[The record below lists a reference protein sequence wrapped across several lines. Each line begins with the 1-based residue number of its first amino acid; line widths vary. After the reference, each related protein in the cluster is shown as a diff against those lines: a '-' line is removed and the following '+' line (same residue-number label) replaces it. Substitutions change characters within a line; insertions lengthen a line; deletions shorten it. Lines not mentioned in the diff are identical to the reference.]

1 MSKSGIE
8 DVTTAVGRARGAEL
22 PDLVAALT
30 IVSHP
35 VGRRAGERFLL
46 DDVALGK
53 EVSLSRNAP
62 DFTRPGRKLGQA
74 LGDPFVSRKPIRFM
88 PGPDGAIRLVVEPGG
103 TLLFAGSLVQASATF
118 AMVDL
123 LQGVVLELAERVVLL
138 MHLVDRRT
146 DEEVDALG
154 MIGHSAGLHR
164 VRTAIERVVDL
175 PVPVLIRGET
185 GTGKELVARAIH
197 DKSPRRDGPFVS
209 VNLGAIP
216 RELAAAELFGA
227 IRGAYTGATRDRD
240 GLFRA
245 AHGGTLFLDEVGEAP
260 PEVQV
265 TLLRVLETGEIL
277 PVGADKPTAIQVRL
291 IAATDAN
298 LEDQIRQGQFK
309 APLLHRLSGFE
320 VRLPP
325 LRERR
330 EDIGLLFH
338 HFAREEL
345 EAVGEAHRLSPHDP
359 YARPWLPAHV
369 AAQLV
374 RYAWPGNIRELR
386 NVTRQ
391 LVIESR
397 GLPQVQL
404 DPRLAEQLGVPG
416 SSREPIPVRPPSDP
430 AIEVRR
436 PPSDPAIEVKRSSDP
451 VIEVKRPSDPA
462 IEVRRK
468 PSDVTES
475 ELLEALRACAW
486 DLKAAADRLRIP
498 RPSIYDLIER
508 SPNIRT
514 AGDLGAEEITQCFH
528 ACGGDLDAMVTQLQ
542 VSKRALNRRLR
553 ELGLAGRTRTRS
565 PSESDGDSS

>member
-1 MSKSGIE
+1 MPQAPID
-8 DVTTAVGRARGAEL
+8 DVTTAVGSGRGSE
-22 PDLVAALT
+22 PRDLVPALT

-35 VGRRAGERFLL
+35 VTHRAGERCLL
-46 DDVALGK
+46 ERLTTGG

-62 DFTRPGRKLGQA
+62 DFTRPDRVLGQP
-74 LGDPFVSRKPIRFM
+74 LGDPFVSRKPIRFA
-88 PGPDGAIRLVVEPGG
+88 PGPDGGVRVIVDAGG
-103 TLLFAGSLVQASATF
+103 TPVIAGVPVDGSAGFT
-118 AMVDL
+118 ADEL
-123 LQGVVLELAERVVLL
+123 TRGVPLELAERVVLL
-138 MHLVDRRT
+138 LHLVDRRV
-146 DEEVDALG
+146 EDAGEPLG
-154 MIGHSAGLHR
+154 MVGASIGIRR

-175 PVPVLIRGET
+175 AVPVLIRGET

-197 DKSPRRDGPFVS
+197 ARSPRRDGPFVS

-216 RELAAAELFGA
+216 RELAAAELFGST
-227 IRGAYTGATRDRD
+227 RGAYTGASRDRD

-245 AHGGTLFLDEVGEAP
+245 ANGGTLFLDEVGEAP

-265 TLLRVLETGEIL
+265 TLLRVLEAGEIY
-277 PVGADKPTAIQVRL
+277 PVGGERPVAVQVRL

-298 LEDQIRQGQFK
+298 LEDHIQHGQFK
-309 APLLHRLSGFE
+309 APLLHRLAGFE
-320 VRLPP
+320 VRIPP

-330 EDIGLLFH
+330 DDIGLLFY

-345 EAVGEAHRLSPHDP
+345 EALGEGHRLSPQDP

-397 GLPQVQL
+397 GLPQLQI
-404 DPRLAEQLGVPG
+404 DPRLADQLGVPERAVDAG
-416 SSREPIPVRPPSDP
+416 PPRPPSDP
-430 AIEVRR
+430 AIEVAVR
-436 PPSDPAIEVKRSSDP
+436 P
-451 VIEVKRPSDPA
+451 PSDPA

-468 PSDVTES
+468 PSDVS
-475 ELLEALRACAW
+475 ERELHDALRACAW

-508 SPNIRT
+508 SPDIRT
-514 AGDLGAEEITQCFH
+514 AGDIGVDEIEQCFQ
-528 ACGGDLDAMVTQLQ
+528 ACAGDLDAMVAQLQ
-542 VSKRALNRRLR
+542 VSRRALSRRLR
-553 ELGLAGRTRTRS
+553 ELGLAGRARS
-565 PSESDGDSS
+565 GRSSSESG